1 MIGRAR
7 SSYGALILKRRALRS
22 IAFISIVALL
32 TAASAFGFVYWVRH
46 GSGDRSAALKA
57 WTDGAYDVVYRSA
70 EAKLEEAPLSSF
82 WLIMRGFSAYQ
93 LATAQINNQD
103 TLVYIDES
111 IAVLRKATLVG
122 AGRMEA
128 RVSYVLGKAYYQ
140 KGPQYADQAVAN
152 LEAAL
157 AAKIDAPDIHEYLG
171 LAYAALHD
179 YEKSVIAFSEAL
191 DSDPSDLLLLAIAKS
206 YIELGEKDSARAY
219 LIRCAENSKDTH
231 VIIQAKLLIGRILL
245 EGGDAA
251 GAEKEYLSILEIDT
265 ENAETHF
272 ALGELYYAAGDAVKA
287 RSEWRRTLR
296 IDPAHG
302 PARARLSL

>member
-7 SSYGALILKRRALRS
+7 SSYGALILRRRALRS
-22 IAFISIVALL
+22 IALISIVVLL
-32 TAASAFGFVYWVRH
+32 TAASAFAAVYWVRH
-46 GSGDRSAALKA
+46 GSGERSAALKA

-70 EAKLEEAPLSSF
+70 EKQLEEAPLSSF
-82 WLIMRGFSAYQ
+82 WLMMRGFSAYQ

-103 TLVYIDES
+103 TVAYIDES
-111 IAVLRKATLVG
+111 IAVLRKAQLVG
-122 AGRMEA
+122 SGRMEA
-128 RVSYVLGKAYYQ
+128 RVRYVLGKAYYQ
-140 KGPQYADQAVAN
+140 KGPQYADQAAAN

-179 YEKSVIAFSEAL
+179 YKKSVIAFSQAL
-191 DSDPSDLLLLAIAKS
+191 GPDPSDLLLLAIAKS

-231 VIIQAKLLIGRILL
+231 VIIQARLLLGRILF

-251 GAEKEYLSILEIDT
+251 GAEKEYLSILDIDA

-272 ALGELYYAAGDAVKA
+272 ALGELYSALGDAVKA
-287 RSEWRRTLR
+287 RAEWRRTLR
-296 IDPAHG
+296 IDAAHG